1 MEGGEM
7 QMSPRSFRLCREQ
20 QGHGRYGIICA
31 LMKNIRFGLLPQ
43 IALAII
49 LGIALGGFVP
59 SQLVRCANTFSSVF
73 DQFIKFM
80 VPLIIVGLVA
90 PAIAETGRGAGRM
103 LLMTVSLAY
112 ASTLFAGFL
121 GYFVSVETFPS
132 LVSSD
137 AAKAVG
143 EAAKTFPSY
152 VTIKIPPMLDVM
164 SALVISFILGLGMI
178 FAESDILKRGFIEFR
193 AVITKTISVALVPL
207 LPFYIFAIF
216 LDMTAAGRTK
226 TVLAAFAAIIA
237 VFTLLTFAVILVQF
251 CIAGAIAKKNP
262 FKAIV
267 TMLPAYLTALGT
279 SSSAA
284 TIPVTR
290 AQTIK
295 NGVRPEVAD
304 FVIPLCATV
313 HLAGSTIKLV
323 ACAVALLL
331 MENAADQINL
341 TTFAGFIAMVGVVMV
356 AAPGVPGGAVMAAL
370 GILESILGFD
380 QAQLALMITLY
391 VATDSIGTAC
401 NITGDGAIAMI
412 MDRIHARPAAD
423 AIRHPTGQGVN
434 P

>member
-1 MEGGEM
+1 
-7 QMSPRSFRLCREQ
+7 
-20 QGHGRYGIICA
+20 
-31 LMKNIRFGLLPQ
+31 MKKIKFGLLPR
-43 IALAII
+43 IAVAII
-49 LGIALGGFVP
+49 LGIAIGGFVP
-59 SQLVRCANTFSSVF
+59 AEIVRGVNTFTSVF

-90 PAIAETGRGAGRM
+90 PAIAETGHGAGKM
-103 LLMTVSLAY
+103 LLCTVSLAY

-121 GYFVSVETFPS
+121 GYFVSVAAFPS
-132 LVSSD
+132 LVSAD
-137 AAKAVG
+137 AAKAVE
-143 EAAKTFPSY
+143 EAAKTFAPY

-164 SALVISFILGLGMI
+164 SALVVSFIMGLGMI
-178 FAESDILKRGFIEFR
+178 FAESDVLKRGFVEFR
-193 AVITKTISVALVPL
+193 TIITKAISVALVPL
-207 LPFYIFAIF
+207 LPLYIFGIF
-216 LDMTAAGRTK
+216 LDMTAAGKTK

-237 VFTLLTFAVILVQF
+237 VFSLLTLVVILIQF
-251 CIAGAIAKKNP
+251 CIAGAIARKNP
-262 FKAIV
+262 LKAIY

-295 NGVRPEVAD
+295 NGVSPETAD
-304 FVIPLCATV
+304 FVVPLCATV
-313 HLAGSTIKLV
+313 HLAGSTVKLV

-331 MENAADQINL
+331 MAGATAQINVA
-341 TTFAGFIAMVGVVMV
+341 TFAGFIAMIGIVMV

-370 GILESILGFD
+370 GILESMLGFD

-412 MDRIHARPAAD
+412 MNRIAPNRK
-423 AIRHPTGQGVN
+423 
-434 P
+434 

>member
-1 MEGGEM
+1 
-7 QMSPRSFRLCREQ
+7 
-20 QGHGRYGIICA
+20 
-31 LMKNIRFGLLPQ
+31 MKKIKFGLLPR
-43 IALAII
+43 IAVAII
-49 LGIALGGFVP
+49 LGIAIGGFVP
-59 SQLVRCANTFSSVF
+59 AEIVRGVNTFTSVF

-90 PAIAETGRGAGRM
+90 PAIAETGHGAGKM
-103 LLMTVSLAY
+103 LLCTVSLAY

-121 GYFVSVETFPS
+121 GYFVSVAAFPS
-132 LVSSD
+132 LVSAD
-137 AAKAVG
+137 AAKAVE
-143 EAAKTFPSY
+143 EAAKTFAPY

-164 SALVISFILGLGMI
+164 SALVVSFIMGLGMI
-178 FAESDILKRGFIEFR
+178 FAESDVLKRGFVEFR
-193 AVITKTISVALVPL
+193 AIITKAISVALVPL
-207 LPFYIFAIF
+207 LPFYIFGIF
-216 LDMTAAGRTK
+216 LDMTAAGKTK

-237 VFTLLTFAVILVQF
+237 VFSLLTLVVILIQF
-251 CIAGAIAKKNP
+251 CIAGAIARKNP
-262 FKAIV
+262 LKAIY

-295 NGVRPEVAD
+295 NGVSPETAD
-304 FVIPLCATV
+304 FVVPLCATV
-313 HLAGSTIKLV
+313 HLAGSTVKLV

-331 MENAADQINL
+331 MAGATAQINVA
-341 TTFAGFIAMVGVVMV
+341 TFAGFIAMIGIVMV

-370 GILESILGFD
+370 GILESMLGFD

-412 MDRIHARPAAD
+412 LDRISPNRK
-423 AIRHPTGQGVN
+423 
-434 P
+434 